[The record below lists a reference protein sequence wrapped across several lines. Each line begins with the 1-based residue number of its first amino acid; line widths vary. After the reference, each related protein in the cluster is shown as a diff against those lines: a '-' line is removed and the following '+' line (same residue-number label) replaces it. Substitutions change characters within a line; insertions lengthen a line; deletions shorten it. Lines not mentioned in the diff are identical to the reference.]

1 MKPRILVVADD
12 AAFRATLARWLLGAG
27 YAVELSESVHRARE
41 IITNESVNLAIV
53 APRGMGTAGA
63 QLGRE
68 IGERIKHVILVIET
82 TGETAAS
89 AEPAIPPI
97 AAISWPCSEQD

>member
-41 IITNESVNLAIV
+41 IITNESVNLAIDNNDATMMRGKFKIAKWF
-53 APRGMGTAGA
+53 APGG
-63 QLGRE
+63 Q
-68 IGERIKHVILVIET
+68 K
-82 TGETAAS
+82 
-89 AEPAIPPI
+89 
-97 AAISWPCSEQD
+97 